1 MTENEFLLQDRIA
14 KIKSINEQYDLLN
27 NSYISFS
34 GGKDSNVLSKLIDVA
49 LPENNIPRV
58 YADTGIELTA
68 VRDFVKEKA
77 QTDNRI
83 KIIKPSV
90 SIKKMLEEYGYPFKS
105 KRHAKNVELYQ
116 KSGMTKWV
124 KAYLGLE
131 TTQAGVMAYRPCP
144 KILKYQFT
152 EENKLKISDKCC
164 FYLKEQPL
172 KNWQKE
178 NNKKIAIIGLMA
190 AEGGGELLP
199 NALMTLVEGNIVS
212 NLWFH

>member
-77 QTDNRI
+77 QTDDRI

-90 SIKKMLEEYGYPFKS
+90 SIKEMLEKYGYPFKS

-131 TTQAGVMAYRPCP
+131 TTKAGVMAYRPCP
-144 KILKYQFT
+144 KILKYQFS

-190 AEGGGELLP
+190 AGGGAASFCQML
-199 NALMTLVEGNIVS
+199 
-212 NLWFH
+212 